1 MNITT
6 LLLVVTVFSSL
17 AIIVLALMQT
27 SRGDMGSAFGGG
39 GSQSM
44 FGARGSANF
53 LSRTTSVMVTVFF
66 ISSIALAYSYAQRAQ
81 DNSLVE
87 SDSVLEQSVNQT
99 LEANG
104 ASSEVPGND
113 SNLPEI
119 PGLESSLPSLD
130 DPLEGQ
136 TTPDVEAAT
145 IEESE

>member
-53 LSRTTSVMVTVFF
+53 LSRSTSIMVTVFF
-66 ISSIALAYSYAQRAQ
+66 ISSIALAYTYAQRAQ
-81 DNSLVE
+81 DNSLLESDSIIDQVE
-87 SDSVLEQSVNQT
+87 SDLPT
-99 LEANG
+99 LDPVDTLD
-104 ASSEVPGND
+104 SSDDSDLPEVPALDND
-113 SNLPEI
+113 DLPT
-119 PGLESSLPSLD
+119 LD
-130 DPLEGQ
+130 DPYGSDEG
-136 TTPDVEAAT
+136 TSSD
-145 IEESE
+145 